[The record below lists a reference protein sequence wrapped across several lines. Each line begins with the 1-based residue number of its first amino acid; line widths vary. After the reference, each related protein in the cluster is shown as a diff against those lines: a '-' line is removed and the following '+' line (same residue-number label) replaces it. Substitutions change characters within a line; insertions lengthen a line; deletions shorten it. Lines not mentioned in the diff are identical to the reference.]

1 MTMRSLR
8 RRLVVVVVTSVATGF
23 LLTAALTWRI
33 VSDAATRDFD
43 TRLANALGE
52 LALAVDFGDDKIL
65 SLSREPEDP
74 AFNRPNSGWY
84 WRIAK
89 GEVTLAR
96 SRSLR
101 LGELPAVP
109 DVAAGG
115 TPGELPLS
123 LTLPASGPSGE
134 DLRLR
139 NRVVQLRDGAIT
151 LDIAVA
157 GPARD
162 IGSEVWRSMRWLL
175 LGLVIIAVVLSG
187 LLILEIASGLRPLRV
202 LAQDIERA
210 SRGEIARLKPSN
222 YLELSALTSSVNDL
236 IEQVE
241 IVVGRARAHA
251 GNLAHAIKTPL
262 SLISARNEMRGAEQD
277 SGIGYGVGTI
287 RRQIDHHLRRARFA
301 GKVRLASDRVPVT
314 SVIDDILLVME
325 RGYRDR
331 GLSITASVDDGAVFL
346 GEREDLE
353 EMIGNL
359 VENACKWT
367 RSIVVIV
374 VRHSAE
380 SLDIHIEDDGP
391 GLPEY
396 ERQRALERGRRLDET
411 VAGSGIG
418 LSIVAD
424 LVELYG
430 GDIDL
435 QTAELGG
442 LSASLRLP
450 SIPLT
455 ARVV

>member
-1 MTMRSLR
+1 MRSLR
-8 RRLVVVVVTSVATGF
+8 RRLIVVVVASVATGF
-23 LLTAALTWRI
+23 LLTAALAWRI
-33 VSDAATRDFD
+33 VSDATTRDFD

-52 LALAVDFGDDKIL
+52 LALGVDFGDDRIL

-89 GEVTLAR
+89 GGITLAR

-109 DVAAGG
+109 DAAAGG
-115 TPGELPLS
+115 EPPLS

-139 NRVVQLRDGAIT
+139 HRVVRLHDGAVT

-162 IGSEVWRSMRWLL
+162 IGREVWLSMRWLL
-175 LGLVIIAVVLSG
+175 LGLAIIALTLSG
-187 LLILEIASGLRPLRV
+187 VLIVEIGSGLRPLRV

-210 SRGEIARLKPSN
+210 ARGEIARLKPSS
-222 YLELSALTSSVNDL
+222 YRELNPLTSSVNDL
-236 IEQVE
+236 IRQVE
-241 IVVGRARAHA
+241 IIVERARAHA

-262 SLISARNEMRGAEQD
+262 SLISARNQMRGEGQD
-277 SGIGYGVGTI
+277 SEIEYSVGTI
-287 RRQIDHHLRRARFA
+287 RRQIDHHLKRARFA
-301 GKVRLASDRVPVT
+301 GKVRLASDRVPVKT
-314 SVIDDILLVME
+314 VIDDIMLVME
-325 RGYRDR
+325 RGYGNR
-331 GLSITASVDDGAVFL
+331 GLRIAASVDDAAVFL
-346 GEREDLE
+346 GEREDFE

-359 VENACKWT
+359 IENACKWAQST
-367 RSIVVIV
+367 VVMVI
-374 VRHSAE
+374 RCSAE
-380 SLDIHIEDDGP
+380 RLTIRIDDDGP
-391 GLPEY
+391 GLSEH
-396 ERQRALERGRRLDET
+396 ERRRAMERGHRLDET

-430 GDIDL
+430 GEIDL

-442 LSASLRLP
+442 LSVSLRLP
-450 SIPLT
+450 SVRPT
-455 ARVV
+455 SG

>member
-8 RRLVVVVVTSVATGF
+8 RRLIVVVVISVMSGF
-23 LLTAALTWRI
+23 LLIAVLTWRI
-33 VSDAATRDFD
+33 VSDAVARDFD
-43 TRLANALGE
+43 ARLTNALGE
-52 LALAVDFGDDKIL
+52 LALAVDFGDDRIL
-65 SLSREPEDP
+65 SLSRDPEDP
-74 AFNRPNSGWY
+74 VFNRPNSGWY

-89 GEVTLAR
+89 GDLTLAR

-101 LGELPAVP
+101 LGELPTIRDA
-109 DVAAGG
+109 AAGSEA
-115 TPGELPLS
+115 GERPHP
-123 LTLPASGPSGE
+123 LTLPASGPAGE
-134 DLRLR
+134 DLRLLH
-139 NRVVQLRDGAIT
+139 RVVQLRDGAVM

-162 IGSEVWRSMRWLL
+162 ISREVWLSMRWLL
-175 LGLVIIAVVLSG
+175 LGLVVIATILSG
-187 LLILEIASGLRPLRV
+187 LLILEIRAGLRPLRI
-202 LAQDIERA
+202 LAEDIERA
-210 SRGEIARLKPSN
+210 TRGEIARLKPSN
-222 YLELSALTSSVNDL
+222 YRELNPLISSVNDL

-262 SLISARNEMRGAEQD
+262 SLISARNETRGAAQD
-277 SGIGYGVGTI
+277 SEIGQSVDTI
-287 RRQIDHHLRRARFA
+287 RRQIDHHLKRARFA
-301 GKVRLASDRVPVT
+301 GKVRLASDRVRVK
-314 SVIDDILLVME
+314 SVVDDVLLVME

-331 GLSITASVDDGAVFL
+331 DLSIAVSVDDDLVFL
-346 GEREDLE
+346 GEREDFE

-359 VENACKWT
+359 VENACKWA
-367 RSIVVIV
+367 RSTVVMT

-391 GLPEY
+391 GLPEN
-396 ERQRALERGRRLDET
+396 ERQRVLERGRRLDET

-430 GDIDL
+430 GEIDL

-442 LSASLRLP
+442 LSVLVRIP
-450 SIPLT
+450 SVRLT
-455 ARVV
+455 AGAA